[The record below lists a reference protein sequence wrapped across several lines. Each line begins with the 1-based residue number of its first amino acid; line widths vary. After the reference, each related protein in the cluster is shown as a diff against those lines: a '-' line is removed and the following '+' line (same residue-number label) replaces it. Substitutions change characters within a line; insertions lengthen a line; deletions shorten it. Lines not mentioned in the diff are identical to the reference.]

1 MFLYSKITIHSDPTV
16 HLGSV
21 DAAFLGLFPPWL
33 SVTLAIESCNRCW
46 PPKSVI
52 LSGQSGSVMSCLEY
66 GPAPSPHM
74 GPTLPG
80 LGSSIH
86 SAWPIVGA
94 Q

>member
-1 MFLYSKITIHSDPTV
+1 MGF
-16 HLGSV
+16 V
-21 DAAFLGLFPPWL
+21 DAAALGPCPLWL
-33 SVTLAIESCNRCW
+33 SVTLATESCNHFW

-52 LSGQSGSVMSCLEY
+52 LSGQSGGVKSCLGHE
-66 GPAPSPHM
+66 PVPSPHM

-86 SAWPIVGA
+86 SAWRIVSA